1 MGRVPGIPPD
11 ISILVGESDDESVDF
26 QGVPYVRT
34 NSYQVNSC
42 LFGLRWV
49 DGLKQAIGQY
59 NTWFV
64 VGQNVFCPLGTILR
78 KRML

>member
-1 MGRVPGIPPD
+1 MAVHKRNGWMTIN
-11 ISILVGESDDESVDF
+11 DEIW
-26 QGVPYVRT
+26 GCPWVPYVRT

>member
-26 QGVPYVRT
+26 QGVPYVWT

-64 VGQNVFCPLGTILR
+64 VGQNVDCPLGTILR